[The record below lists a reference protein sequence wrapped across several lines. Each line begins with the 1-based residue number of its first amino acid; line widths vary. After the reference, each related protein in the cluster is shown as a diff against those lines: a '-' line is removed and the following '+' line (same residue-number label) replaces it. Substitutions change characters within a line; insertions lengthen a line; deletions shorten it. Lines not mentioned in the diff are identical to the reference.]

1 MASVRKC
8 QRQSLGLWQHSEGG
22 RKSEEILKNEGFEGH
37 EGAGRTEHWDR
48 EQDSS
53 NAEGSRNLTMKTQT
67 KRTAPDTEN
76 SRKLTVLKRCT
87 CAEW

>member
-1 MASVRKC
+1 MDHPGESVASVRKC

-48 EQDSS
+48 E
-53 NAEGSRNLTMKTQT
+53 
-67 KRTAPDTEN
+67 
-76 SRKLTVLKRCT
+76 
-87 CAEW
+87 